1 MDNLPTGET
10 IDESATIDSRAGE
23 HGHVKQRQ
31 PLYVVLMGAVLAAA
45 VTLRIFDPAP
55 VARMRLAVFDSMLT
69 ASPRAPDETFPVRV
83 LDIDEASLA
92 EFGQWPWPRTRLAE
106 IVTKLEEAGA
116 RTIAIDLILAEP
128 DRWNAANIA
137 KELAQLPGLEPLGQR
152 AANLPSNDGVLAAA
166 IAKAPVVVGLA
177 GDRNLNRQ
185 LTDPRAPF
193 ALAGDDPKLFVP
205 SFEGGVGPLPELSDA
220 ATGLGAVNWL
230 PETDQ
235 VIRRVPLL
243 ITAGGKLYPSLS
255 LEAVRIAQSPSTTIL
270 VRSSGASG
278 ILSFGEKTGIDSIR
292 VGEVLLPTNAHGELW
307 LKFSPHDP
315 RRTLSARD
323 LLAGKIDKSEI
334 EGRFIFIGAS
344 ATGLMD
350 LRTTPLASAV
360 PGVEVHAQALEQM
373 LSGDHLVRP
382 AWATGAELVFLLA
395 AGLLSALLISKSA
408 TVARTIATSGAVA
421 AAILTITAIAGVVAL
436 SWVAY
441 RNGLLIDPVY
451 PSIALLAVY
460 LAGSLTSY
468 VRSEADRARIRSA
481 FGYYVSPAVVEELA
495 ATPDRLKL
503 GGETR
508 DVTLLFADVR
518 GFSRLSEGMDA
529 EALVRFVNTLFTP
542 LADEIL
548 AHRGTI
554 DKFMGDA
561 VMAFWNA
568 PLNDTDHA
576 RQACRTALAMQAS
589 IVARNAA
596 HGDASEPIRLGI
608 GLNTGACVVGN
619 VGSPQRFD
627 YSVLGDVVNTA
638 SRLEEMTKT
647 YGVPIIIGE
656 QTAVSAAGF
665 ALVEIGTA
673 AIRGKDRSEKL
684 YALIGDETLA
694 ADPGWPNLQSLMSAY
709 AKAMAA
715 GDTIAARR
723 HIIASQSLNIPAA
736 IALLEATGDRLPL

>member
-1 MDNLPTGET
+1 M
-10 IDESATIDSRAGE
+10 A
-23 HGHVKQRQ
+23 
-31 PLYVVLMGAVLAAA
+31 AVLAAA
-45 VTLRIFDPAP
+45 LALRIFDPAP

-69 ASPRAPDETFPVRV
+69 ASPRAVDETFPVRV

-92 EFGQWPWPRTRLAE
+92 EYGQWPWPRTRLAE
-106 IVTKLEEAGA
+106 IITRLNEAGA
-116 RTIAIDLILAEP
+116 RTVSIDLILAEP

-137 KELAQLPGLEPLGQR
+137 KELSQVPGLEPLGQK
-152 AANLPSNDGVLAAA
+152 AASLPSNDDALAQAL
-166 IAKAPVVVGLA
+166 AKAPVVIGLA
-177 GDRNLNRQ
+177 GDRTVTRNL
-185 LTDPRAPF
+185 TYPRAPF

-205 SFEGGVGPLPELSDA
+205 SFEGGVGPLPALVEA

-230 PETDQ
+230 PGSDQ

-243 ITAGGKLYPSLS
+243 IAAGGKLYPSLS
-255 LEAVRIAQSPSTTIL
+255 LETIRIAQSPTTTIL

-278 ILSFGEKTGIDSIR
+278 ILSFGEQTGIDSIR
-292 VGEVLLPTNAHGELW
+292 VGEVLLPTDAQGELW
-307 LKFSPHDP
+307 LKFAPHDP

-323 LLAGKIDKSEI
+323 LLAGKINKSEI

-350 LRTTPLASAV
+350 LRTTPLAAAV

-382 AWATGAELVFLLA
+382 AWATGAELTFLLIAGLLA
-395 AGLLSALLISKSA
+395 AFLISQSP
-408 TVARTIATSGAVA
+408 TVARTIGTSGAVA
-421 AAILTITAIAGVVAL
+421 AAILTSAAIATVIAL
-436 SWVAY
+436 SWYAY
-441 RNGLLIDPVY
+441 GRGLLIDPVY
-451 PSIALLAVY
+451 PSLALVAVY
-460 LAGSLTSY
+460 LVGSLTSY

-495 ATPDRLKL
+495 QTPERLKL
-503 GGETR
+503 GGESR

-529 EALVRFVNTLFTP
+529 EHLVRFVNALFTP

-568 PLNDTDHA
+568 PLSDPDHA
-576 RQACRTALAMQAS
+576 RQACRAALAMQAS
-589 IVARNAA
+589 IVTRNAA
-596 HGDASEPIRLGI
+596 RGETDDPIRLGI

-656 QTAVSAAGF
+656 QTAASASGF

-684 YALIGDETLA
+684 FALIGDETLA
-694 ADPGWPNLQSLMSAY
+694 ADPAWPQLQSLMSSY

-715 GDTIAARR
+715 GDLEAARR
-723 HIIASQSLNIPAA
+723 HILSAGKLGATPARA
-736 IALLEATGDRLPL
+736 FLEATADRLQA

>member
-1 MDNLPTGET
+1 MT
-10 IDESATIDSRAGE
+10 
-23 HGHVKQRQ
+23 KRQ

-45 VTLRIFDPAP
+45 LALRIFDPAP
-55 VARMRLAVFDSMLT
+55 VARMRLAVFDSMLAANPRT
-69 ASPRAPDETFPVRV
+69 ADETFPVRV

-106 IVTKLEEAGA
+106 IIDRLHDAGA
-116 RTIAIDLILAEP
+116 RTIALDLILAEP

-137 KELAQLPGLEPLGQR
+137 KELSTVPGLEPLGQK
-152 AANLPSNDGVLAAA
+152 ATNLPSNDDVLAGAMT
-166 IAKAPVVVGLA
+166 KTPVVIGLSA
-177 GDRNLNRQ
+177 DRAITRQ
-185 LTDPRAPF
+185 LPDPRAPF

-205 SFEGGVGPLPELSDA
+205 SFEGGVGPLPALAGA
-220 ATGLGAVNWL
+220 AAGLGAVNWL
-230 PETDQ
+230 PENDQ

-243 ITAGGKLYPSLS
+243 ISAGGKLYPSLS
-255 LEAVRIAQSPSTTIL
+255 LETIRVTQDPSATIL

-292 VGEVLLPTNAHGELW
+292 AGDILLPTDAQGELW

-334 EGRFIFIGAS
+334 EGRIIFIGTS

-350 LRTTPLASAV
+350 LRTTPLAAAV

-382 AWATGAELVFLLA
+382 AWATGAELVFLLV
-395 AGLLSALLISKSA
+395 AGLLSAALIAQSQ
-408 TVARTIATSGAVA
+408 TVARYIATSGAVA
-421 AAILTITAIAGVVAL
+421 AAILTLAAIAAVAAL
-436 SWVAY
+436 SWMAY

-451 PSIALLAVY
+451 PSLALLAVY
-460 LAGSLTSY
+460 LVGSLTSY

-495 ATPDRLKL
+495 QTPDRLKL

-529 EALVRFVNTLFTP
+529 EGLVRFVNTLFTP

-568 PLNDTDHA
+568 PLTDADHA
-576 RQACRTALAMQAS
+576 RQACRTALAMQRA
-589 IVARNAA
+589 IVARNATRA
-596 HGDASEPIRLGI
+596 ETTEPVRLGI

-656 QTAVSAAGF
+656 LTAASASGF
-665 ALVEIGTA
+665 ALIEIGA
-673 AIRGKDRSEKL
+673 SALRGKDRSEKL
-684 YALIGDETLA
+684 FALFGDETLA
-694 ADPGWPNLQSLMSAY
+694 ADSRWGHLKAHLSAY

-723 HIIASQSLNIPAA
+723 HIIAAQAMNVPAA
-736 IALLEATGDRLPL
+736 AALLETTGDRLPL

>member
-1 MDNLPTGET
+1 
-10 IDESATIDSRAGE
+10 
-23 HGHVKQRQ
+23 VKQRQ
-31 PLYVVLMGAVLAAA
+31 PLYVILMGAVLAAA
-45 VTLRIFDPAP
+45 LALRIFDPAP

-69 ASPRAPDETFPVRV
+69 ASPRAADQTFPVRV

-106 IVTKLEEAGA
+106 IINKLSEAGA
-116 RTIAIDLILAEP
+116 RTITIDLILAEP

-137 KELAQLPGLEPLGQR
+137 KELSSVPGFEPLGQR
-152 AANLPSNDGVLAAA
+152 AANLPSNDTVLATAV
-166 IAKAPVVVGLA
+166 AKAPVVMGLSA
-177 GDRNLNRQ
+177 DRAITRQ
-185 LTDPRAPF
+185 LPDARAPF
-193 ALAGDDPKLFVP
+193 ATAGDDPKLFVP
-205 SFEGGVGPLPELSDA
+205 SFEGGVGPLPALAEA

-243 ITAGGKLYPSLS
+243 ISAGGKLYPSLS
-255 LEAVRIAQSPSTTIL
+255 LETIRVTQDPSATIL

-278 ILSFGEKTGIDSIR
+278 ILSFGEQTGIDSIR
-292 VGEVLLPTNAHGELW
+292 VGEVILPTDAQGELW
-307 LKFSPHDP
+307 LKFAPYDP

-334 EGRFIFIGAS
+334 EGRIFFIGAS

-350 LRTTPLASAV
+350 LRTTPLAATV

-382 AWATGAELVFLLA
+382 AWATGAELIFILV
-395 AGLLSALLISKSA
+395 AGLLSAALIAQSQ
-408 TVARTIATSGAVA
+408 TVARYIATSGAVA
-421 AAILTITAIAGVVAL
+421 AAILTLVAITAVVAL
-436 SWVAY
+436 SWLAY

-451 PSIALLAVY
+451 PALALIAVY
-460 LAGSLTSY
+460 LVGSLTSY

-495 ATPDRLKL
+495 QEPGRLKL

-529 EALVRFVNTLFTP
+529 ENLVRFVNTLFTP

-568 PLNDTDHA
+568 PLTDADHA
-576 RQACRTALAMQAS
+576 RQACRTALAMQRS

-596 HGDASEPIRLGI
+596 RAEETEPVRLGI
-608 GLNTGACVVGN
+608 GLNTGDCVVGN

-647 YGVPIIIGE
+647 YGVPIIVGE
-656 QTAVSAAGF
+656 QTAAAASGF
-665 ALVEIGTA
+665 ALIEIGTA

-684 YALIGDETLA
+684 FALMGDETLA
-694 ADPGWPNLQSLMSAY
+694 ADSRWSNLQPHLSAY

-715 GDTIAARR
+715 GDTLAARR
-723 HIIASQSLNIPAA
+723 HIIAAQSLNVPAA
-736 IALLEATGDRLPL
+736 AALLETTGDRLPL

>member
-1 MDNLPTGET
+1 
-10 IDESATIDSRAGE
+10 
-23 HGHVKQRQ
+23 
-31 PLYVVLMGAVLAAA
+31 MGAVLAAA
-45 VTLRIFDPAP
+45 LALRIFDPAP

-69 ASPRAPDETFPVRV
+69 ASPRTPDESFPVRV

-106 IVTKLEEAGA
+106 IINKLSEAGA
-116 RTIAIDLILAEP
+116 RTITIDLILAEP

-137 KELAQLPGLEPLGQR
+137 KELSAVPGLEPLGQR
-152 AANLPSNDGVLAAA
+152 AANLPSNDTVLATALARASVVMGLSADRA
-166 IAKAPVVVGLA
+166 IT
-177 GDRNLNRQ
+177 RQ
-185 LTDPRAPF
+185 LPDARAPF
-193 ALAGDDPKLFVP
+193 ATAGDDPKLFVP
-205 SFEGGVGPLPELSDA
+205 SFEGGVGPLPALAEA

-230 PETDQ
+230 PESDQ

-243 ITAGGKLYPSLS
+243 IRAGGKLYPSLS
-255 LEAVRIAQSPSTTIL
+255 LETIRVTQDPSATIL

-278 ILSFGEKTGIDSIR
+278 ILSFGEQTGIDSIR
-292 VGEVLLPTNAHGELW
+292 VGDVLLPTDAQGELW
-307 LKFSPHDP
+307 LKFAPYDP

-334 EGRFIFIGAS
+334 EGRIIFIGAS

-350 LRTTPLASAV
+350 LRTTPLAAAV

-382 AWATGAELVFLLA
+382 AWATGAEMVFLLV
-395 AGLLSALLISKSA
+395 AGLMSAALIAQSQ
-408 TVARTIATSGAVA
+408 TVARYIATSGAVA
-421 AAILTITAIAGVVAL
+421 AAILTLVAITAVVTL
-436 SWVAY
+436 SWLAY

-451 PSIALLAVY
+451 PALALIAVY
-460 LAGSLTSY
+460 LVGSLTSY

-495 ATPDRLKL
+495 QKPGRLKL

-529 EALVRFVNTLFTP
+529 ENLVRFVNTLFTP

-568 PLNDTDHA
+568 PLSDADHA

-596 HGDASEPIRLGI
+596 RAETAEPVRLGI

-656 QTAVSAAGF
+656 QTAAAASGF
-665 ALVEIGTA
+665 ALIEIGKA

-684 YALIGDETLA
+684 FALMGDETLA
-694 ADPGWPNLQSLMSAY
+694 ADSRWSNLQTHLSAY

-715 GDTIAARR
+715 GDTLAARR
-723 HIIASQSLNIPAA
+723 HIIAAHSLNVPAA
-736 IALLEATGDRLPL
+736 ASLLQATSDRLPL

>member
-1 MDNLPTGET
+1 M
-10 IDESATIDSRAGE
+10 A
-23 HGHVKQRQ
+23 
-31 PLYVVLMGAVLAAA
+31 AVLTAALA
-45 VTLRIFDPAP
+45 LRIFDPAP

-69 ASPRAPDETFPVRV
+69 ASPRAVDETFPVRV

-92 EFGQWPWPRTRLAE
+92 EYGQWPWPRTRLAE
-106 IVTKLEEAGA
+106 IITRLNEAGA
-116 RTIAIDLILAEP
+116 RTVSIDLILAEP

-137 KELAQLPGLEPLGQR
+137 KELSQVPGLEPLGQT
-152 AANLPSNDGVLAAA
+152 AATLPSNDAALAAA
-166 IAKAPVVVGLA
+166 LAKAPVVIGLA
-177 GDRNLNRQ
+177 GDRTVTRN

-205 SFEGGVGPLPELSDA
+205 SFEGGVGPLPALVDA

-230 PETDQ
+230 PGSDQ

-243 ITAGGKLYPSLS
+243 IAAGGKLYPSLA
-255 LEAVRIAQSPSTTIL
+255 LETIRIAQSPTTTIL

-292 VGEVLLPTNAHGELW
+292 VGEVLLPTDAQGELW
-307 LKFSPHDP
+307 LKFAPHDP

-350 LRTTPLASAV
+350 LRTTPLAAAV

-382 AWATGAELVFLLA
+382 AWATGAELSFLLIAGLLA
-395 AGLLSALLISKSA
+395 AFLIWQSP
-408 TVARTIATSGAVA
+408 TVARTIGTSGAVA
-421 AAILTITAIAGVVAL
+421 AAIIISAAIAAVIAL
-436 SWVAY
+436 SWYAY
-441 RNGLLIDPVY
+441 GRGLLIDPVY
-451 PSIALLAVY
+451 PSIALIAVY
-460 LAGSLTSY
+460 LVGSLTSY

-495 ATPDRLKL
+495 ETPERLKL
-503 GGETR
+503 GGESR

-529 EALVRFVNTLFTP
+529 EHLVRFVNALFTP

-568 PLNDTDHA
+568 PLSDPDHA
-576 RQACRTALAMQAS
+576 RQACRAALAMQRS

-596 HGDASEPIRLGI
+596 RGETDDPIRLGI

-638 SRLEEMTKT
+638 SRLEEMTKA

-656 QTAVSAAGF
+656 QTAAAAWDF

-673 AIRGKDRSEKL
+673 AIRGKDRNEKL
-684 YALIGDETLA
+684 FALIGDETLA
-694 ADPGWPNLQSLMSAY
+694 ADPAWAQLQSLLSSY
-709 AKAMAA
+709 ANAMAA
-715 GDTIAARR
+715 GDLEAAHR
-723 HIIASQSLNIPAA
+723 HIISAGKLGATPARA
-736 IALLEATGDRLPL
+736 FLEATADRLQA